1 MQILPPSPN
10 PRRVLDLISGLGCLT
25 AIEEESIEGSL
36 MESSGCVGLMAVVA
50 VCGGVALFAVQVHK
64 RLASDFIKKFE
75 SEIGKRGRGRQRK
88 RPKKKVTFAP
98 DVLEPSADNEEYRR
112 RPAAGLRRD

>member
-75 SEIGKRGRGRQRK
+75 SEIGRQRK